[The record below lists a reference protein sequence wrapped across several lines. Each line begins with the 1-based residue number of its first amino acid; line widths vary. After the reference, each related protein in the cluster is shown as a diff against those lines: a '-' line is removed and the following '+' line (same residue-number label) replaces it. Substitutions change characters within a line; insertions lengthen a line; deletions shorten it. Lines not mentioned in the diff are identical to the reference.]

1 MALKNI
7 YLTLPVGETVRDHL
21 VLGTAGRLL
30 DLLPDSRIVLLSPSH
45 NVPEFLAI
53 CPKDERVVTRR
64 MELPVGVGNWRLI
77 HFRKKLRRRSVIQL
91 LLGWETRRMTLP
103 PYLKRTFEEFPPAVV
118 VSTHPMRHF
127 DYDVVTW
134 ARRLGVQTLGVV
146 KSWDNIQK
154 GLSTHCHLLSVWN
167 PVNQEEAQRLIGYR
181 SEEVEI
187 NGAPS
192 FDAYYD
198 PEFQVAR
205 EEAMTSLGLD
215 PSRPLI
221 TLATCGPLGKGY
233 HGRDETHLI
242 DDILAMIR
250 ESDTLRK
257 AQLVVRLH
265 PDSHLEYF
273 WKYWNR
279 PGIKVSFATVMPAVE
294 WCPTRND
301 LIEQTN
307 LLRYSDVI
315 VTPGSSWVLEAAIFD
330 RPTVVPVYS
339 DLQPDHAAA
348 LFDRWTLA
356 RHFRPLVEGKLVQI
370 TRSFEETRTA
380 IEEAFND
387 PKRHAE
393 ARKAIVD
400 RYVFHRDSESSLRV
414 AQWIAHI
421 ARNTKPGRPRGY

>member
-7 YLTLPVGETVRDHL
+7 YLTLSVGETVRDFL

-30 DLLPDSRIVLLSPSH
+30 DLLPGCRIVLLSPSY
-45 NVPEFLAI
+45 NVPEFLSI
-53 CPKDERVVTRR
+53 CPKDERVVARR
-64 MELPVGVGNWRLI
+64 LELPVGVGNWRLI
-77 HFRKKLRRRSVIQL
+77 HYRKRLRKRSAIKMM
-91 LLGWETRRMTLP
+91 LGWEARRMTLS
-103 PYLKRTFEEFPPAVV
+103 PYLEKTFAEFPPALV

-127 DYDVVTW
+127 DYEVVTW
-134 ARRLGVQTLGVV
+134 ARRLGIQTAGVV

-154 GLSTHCHLLSVWN
+154 GLSTHCRLLSVWN
-167 PVNQEEAQRLIGYR
+167 PVNKDEAERLIGYKKD
-181 SEEVEI
+181 EVEI

-198 PEFQVAR
+198 PEFEIAR
-205 EEAMTSLGLD
+205 EEAMNSLGLD
-215 PSRPLI
+215 PARPLI

-257 AQLVVRLH
+257 AQLVIRLH

-279 PGIKVSFATVMPAVE
+279 SGIKISFATVMPAVE
-294 WCPTRND
+294 WCPTRAD
-301 LIEQTN
+301 LLEQTN

-339 DLQPDHAAA
+339 DLQPEHAAA

-356 RHFRPLVEGKLVQI
+356 RHFRPLVEKKQVQI
-370 TRSFEETRTA
+370 TRSFQETRRA
-380 IEEAFND
+380 IEEAFVD

-400 RYVFHRDSESSLRV
+400 QYVYHRDNRSSLRV
-414 AQWIAHI
+414 AQWIADI
-421 ARNTKPGRPRGY
+421 AKTAKPGRPRGY